1 MKYLIKS
8 EYIKEYGNIIEELLI
23 KRGWEKGDKNVDFV
37 YVDGKYAWNKNLSKL
52 PKYKMINVVDKGKE
66 TVTLKNNLYKNMKK
80 EYPKIYKKY
89 FVGQIEID
97 LNKLQLKKIK
107 KFIDKYK
114 VVILKPIFGFS
125 GSGIKVFN
133 KYDILIKHLKK
144 IKNNNNCNDI
154 KWKKNCYWVLSEYI
168 QNPMLIKKKKFHIRI
183 FMLYTYI
190 NNKKEGYL
198 YKKGTVLHAKNDY
211 KKNILNKNISNS
223 HLKTTIFKI
232 YYPNN
237 FKKIIP
243 ENKLKDIKKNMKK
256 LFKHCFKLL
265 DVKCIN
271 CKNCFEFFG
280 ADIMILKDYNI
291 KILEFNDK
299 ITYYPQFFNFN
310 KTNYKN
316 LINNIFKL
324 TIDKVYIKDNKN
336 NKDNKDNKDN
346 KNKLLIKL

>member
-1 MKYLIKS
+1 MKYYIKS
-8 EYIKEYGNIIEELLI
+8 DYIKNYGNIVEKLLI
-23 KRGWEKGDKNVDFV
+23 KRGWKKGEKDVDFV
-37 YVDGKYAWNKNLSKL
+37 YVDGKHAWNKNFNKL
-52 PKYKMINVVDKGKE
+52 PKYKMINVVNKGKE

-107 KFIDKYK
+107 KFIEKYK

-125 GSGIKVFN
+125 GSGIKVFDN
-133 KYDILIKHLKK
+133 YDLLTKHLKK
-144 IKNNNNCNDI
+144 ITKNNKCNDTT
-154 KWKKNCYWVLSEYI
+154 WKKYCYWVLSEYI
-168 QNPMLIKKKKFHIRI
+168 QNPMLIKKKKFHLRI

-211 KKNILNKNISNS
+211 KKNNLNKNVSNS
-223 HLKTTIFKI
+223 HLATTKYKI
-232 YYPNN
+232 YYPND

-243 ENKLKDIKKNMKK
+243 KNKLKNIKKDMNNI
-256 LFKHCFKLL
+256 FQHCLKLL
-265 DVKCIN
+265 DAKCIN
-271 CKNCFEFFG
+271 SKNCFEFFG
-280 ADIMILKDYNI
+280 ADIMILNDYNI

-310 KTNYKN
+310 KSNYKK
-316 LINNIFKL
+316 LIDNIFSV
-324 TIDKVYIKDNKN
+324 TIDKVFKKKDKDKDKNK
-336 NKDNKDNKDN
+336 
-346 KNKLLIKL
+346 KLLIKL